1 MYLVNKKFSKKLNFW
16 HNGCYQITYFFELI
30 IPINF
35 AYIKRFT
42 VKSRMIKSVPKFKL
56 KIIKL

>member
-1 MYLVNKKFSKKLNFW
+1 MYLINKKFSKKLNFW
-16 HNGCYQITYFFELI
+16 HNCCNQITYFFELMV
-30 IPINF
+30 PISF